1 MKTAGLRPRL
11 RNDIS
16 SGNSQGGTSASAYRS
31 KNNHPKK
38 PTRPSFTSSPDSK
51 LKPYAPSRISKT
63 DFFFLNRADWGEK
76 VGLMSLIGA
85 EKQHTG
91 LRQQIPQ
98 PLPYAES
105 SSIPFFYQ
113 TKKWQSR
120 NKYRSI
126 SHLAFNQFNL
136 H

>member
-1 MKTAGLRPRL
+1 MTSHPGTAREEHLHPL
-11 RNDIS
+11 I
-16 SGNSQGGTSASAYRS
+16 AHK
-31 KNNHPKK
+31 KN
-38 PTRPSFTSSPDSK
+38 TTWPSFTSSPDSK
-51 LKPYAPSRISKT
+51 LKLYTPSRISKI
-63 DFFFLNRADWGEK
+63 DFFFIFLNRADWGEK

-105 SSIPFFYQ
+105 SSNFSI
-113 TKKWQSR
+113 THKKKEWQSR
-120 NKYRSI
+120 KKYCNV